1 MWGHTGYHQ
10 HILDCMCTE
19 GGGGA
24 RVRATPTI
32 SAKLLHSPI
41 WSCSRRGTTAMAAT
55 QSSPLNVRSCLR
67 IVQLSPA
74 CQEGQVQKHAIKD
87 QHGLANVGGR
97 RCGWQLGWG
106 YIQGNTINGLTA
118 VVLFF
123 FPSPITRLQG
133 SGVKRDGWFV

>member
-1 MWGHTGYHQ
+1 
-10 HILDCMCTE
+10 
-19 GGGGA
+19 
-24 RVRATPTI
+24 
-32 SAKLLHSPI
+32 
-41 WSCSRRGTTAMAAT
+41 MAAT

-74 CQEGQVQKHAIKD
+74 CQEGPVQKHAIKD

-106 YIQGNTINGLTA
+106 YIQGNTVNGLTA

-123 FPSPITRLQG
+123 FAGWVVCVVAVQGRKWQQGSTRLTATGLQSWYTFDLPLVVAVMG
-133 SGVKRDGWFV
+133 HKVHPGLGGRGWGGLNMWRRNQSR